1 MRKIYYYVQLK
12 TLSPLNIGNGKSELT
27 DMDVLKDENGRFFI
41 PGSSIAGV
49 CCHDLNE
56 EEKALFH
63 PVLDDQNKQC
73 PIFFSD
79 AYMMKSNNVKY
90 EVRDGIQVRYD
101 EKVSVD
107 GSKYNY
113 EIVPRDTSFVLRIE
127 VTDRDDNKEYED
139 LVERL
144 LTHIKNQDI
153 KFGAKTTRGLG
164 SITVVKCGKRVFDKT
179 NFEKEYFK
187 FNCEKEEHYRP
198 HKVESIVS
206 KKYVVMKVVLQQV
219 GGISIRTYNTIKE
232 EADYEHIYSK
242 GNPVIPGSSWNGL
255 IRHAFKKY
263 ADLLDMPE
271 LTNEFFGNVDTKEQ
285 VKEKSKVY
293 FEESILVDGESKE
306 MFRNS
311 INRFHGKTM
320 NTGLFREK
328 SYFDGKTTLTIRI
341 DKTVN
346 HLDVVVNILK
356 AIIED
361 INDGFLALGGLTAI
375 GRGIFKCIEPLSIT
389 GLEDIDDEK

>member
-12 TLSPLNIGNGKSELT
+12 TLSPLNIGNGRSELT
-27 DMDVLKDENGRFFI
+27 DMDVLKDEDGKFFI

-56 EEKALFH
+56 EDYALFH
-63 PVLDDQNKQC
+63 PMLDDQNKQC

-79 AYMMKSNNVKY
+79 AYMTKSNNVKY

-127 VTDRDDNKEYED
+127 VTDRDDNKKYED

-232 EADYEHIYSK
+232 EADYEHI
-242 GNPVIPGSSWNGL
+242 
-255 IRHAFKKY
+255 
-263 ADLLDMPE
+263 
-271 LTNEFFGNVDTKEQ
+271 
-285 VKEKSKVY
+285 
-293 FEESILVDGESKE
+293 
-306 MFRNS
+306 
-311 INRFHGKTM
+311 
-320 NTGLFREK
+320 
-328 SYFDGKTTLTIRI
+328 
-341 DKTVN
+341 
-346 HLDVVVNILK
+346 
-356 AIIED
+356 
-361 INDGFLALGGLTAI
+361 
-375 GRGIFKCIEPLSIT
+375 
-389 GLEDIDDEK
+389 